1 MDTNY
6 DLLMQRLDE
15 VVKDNEKL
23 RKDFDEIVAFNR
35 TLLNRS
41 ESVKENTGSSRK
53 EELRKKLEGGL
64 KRG

>member
-1 MDTNY
+1 METNY
-6 DLLMQRLDE
+6 DLLMQRIDE
-15 VVKDNEKL
+15 VVIENEKL
-23 RKDFDEIVAFNR
+23 RKDFEEIVAFNK

-53 EELRKKLEGGL
+53 EELRAKLEGGL